1 MRNKGGV
8 ARYIRNNLTVVKC
21 LSFNLT
27 LNHLHKL
34 RLPMGHH
41 FLVCGIYF
49 PPKHNYAEEDLMG
62 YYNQL

>member
-1 MRNKGGV
+1 
-8 ARYIRNNLTVVKC
+8 
-21 LSFNLT
+21 
-27 LNHLHKL
+27 
-34 RLPMGHH
+34 MGHH